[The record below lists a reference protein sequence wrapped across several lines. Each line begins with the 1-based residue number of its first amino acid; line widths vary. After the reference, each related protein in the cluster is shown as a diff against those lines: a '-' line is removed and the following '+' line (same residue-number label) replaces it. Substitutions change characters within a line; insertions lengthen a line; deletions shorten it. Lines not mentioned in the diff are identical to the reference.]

1 MMKTIIPTDASWLD
15 PCAPDGEAVTA
26 YDQRHFLTY
35 ARLLDAERQAQDWR
49 EAAAEILKLDVTHD
63 PVAAEHCF
71 RSHLARAHW
80 IVGPGLVAI
89 AGGMQQP
96 ATS

>member
-1 MMKTIIPTDASWLD
+1 MMKTIIPTDPSWLESR
-15 PCAPDGEAVTA
+15 APEGETVTA
-26 YDQRHFLTY
+26 YDQQHFLTY

-49 EAAAEILKLDVTHD
+49 EAAADILKLDVTHD
-63 PVAAEHCF
+63 PAAAQHCF

-89 AGGMQQP
+89 VGGMQQL